1 MSQTVVPAPA
11 TYGPDYYGPA
21 PTGPLAPRPNR
32 LAAAASALRQSF
44 SGSPGRLRL
53 IAVGAVVSVVLSA
66 LLGAWALQLR
76 SSALDRA
83 ASSSAHLLLL
93 QNVQTKL
100 AQADADATNAFL
112 GSGLEPQA
120 PRLDYIASLAEA
132 SRDLG
137 IAAQHSEADA
147 EALGAANAA
156 LTRYAGYVASARA
169 NNRQNLPVGASYLN
183 AASDLLKSKVLSP
196 LQERSRA
203 DSDAVSS
210 AFSRAANVRWLLL
223 LAAVIGVG
231 GLLYAQILLT
241 RRSHRYVN
249 LPVAASTI
257 VLVVVLAASAVV
269 MSAAQSEASDV
280 REGPLAKATGLS
292 ASRVSAFDAKS
303 EESLTLIAR
312 GSATEADTDWKGQYQ
327 NALDQLDGAAYPEA
341 KTALQ
346 KYGAAHTKLN
356 TQDLSGDWDG
366 AVKAAIST
374 KDGSINALFTQ
385 YADLTGKSLTTQA
398 TATADRLASADDRLL
413 PFGLLLL
420 IVGLLCAAGAWWG
433 VSLRLD
439 EYR

>member
-11 TYGPDYYGPA
+11 SYGPDYYGPA
-21 PTGPLAPRPNR
+21 PTGPLPARPNR
-32 LAAAASALRQSF
+32 LAAAGTALRRSF

-53 IAVGAVVSVVLSA
+53 IAIGAVLSVVISA

-100 AQADADATNAFL
+100 MQADADATNAFL
-112 GSGLEPQA
+112 GSGLEPQP
-120 PRLDYIASLAEA
+120 PRLDYIASLGAA

-137 IAAQHSEADA
+137 LAAQHSTADA
-147 EALGAANAA
+147 QALGAANAA

-169 NNRQNLPVGASYLN
+169 NNRQNLQVGASYLKT
-183 AASDLLKSKVLSP
+183 ASDLLRSDVIPHLQDRSK
-196 LQERSRA
+196 A
-203 DSDAVSS
+203 DSDAVNS

-241 RRSHRYVN
+241 RHSHRYVN
-249 LPVAASTI
+249 LPAAASAI
-257 VLVVVLAASAVV
+257 GLVVVLVASAVV
-269 MSAAQSEASDV
+269 MSSAQSEASDV
-280 REGPLAKATGLS
+280 RQGPLEKASGLS
-292 ASRVSAFDAKS
+292 DSRVSAFDAKAS
-303 EESLTLIAR
+303 ESLTLIAR
-312 GSATEADTDWKGQYQ
+312 GSATEADTEWKRLYAK
-327 NALDQLDGAAYPEA
+327 ALGEIDGSAYPDA
-341 KTALQ
+341 KDALEQ
-346 KYGAAHTKLN
+346 YDTAHTKVN
-356 TQDLSGDWDG
+356 TQDVNGDWDY
-366 AVKAAIST
+366 AVKAATST
-374 KDGSINALFTQ
+374 SNGSVNALFTR
-385 YADLTGKSLTTQA
+385 YANLTAKSLDTQA
-398 TATADRLASADDRLL
+398 SATADRLSSANDRLL
-413 PFGLLLL
+413 PFSLILL